1 VKKAWNAM
9 VKSVHPNC
17 KMGWVQ
23 GIGSNP
29 DDVSYDDTHAYG
41 AGGFLQAGSE
51 MVKLAPVILE
61 TK

>member
-1 VKKAWNAM
+1 M